1 MKIQLDMYQ
10 TMAVAVVVLMLGSY
24 LRKKIDILERFCIPA
39 PVVGGFLFAIFTCI
53 CYATGILEFEFDDI
67 LKEVCMVFFF
77 TSVGFQA
84 NLKVLK
90 KGGKSLI
97 VFLGLVIVLIFTQNF
112 VAVGLSKL
120 LGLNSLIGMCTGSI
134 PMVGGH
140 GTAGAFG
147 PVLEDFNVQGA
158 TTICTAAATFGLIFG
173 SIIGGPL
180 GKRLIEKKD
189 LLKTAIPED
198 DSLLVEDEKKH
209 ERHTQMYAAAVFQ
222 LIIAI
227 GIGTVFSWALTQTG
241 MTFPIYI
248 GAMIAAALMRNI
260 AEYAGNDKF
269 VIHMGEINDLGG
281 IALSLFLGM
290 AMITLKLWQLA
301 SLALPLVIL
310 LVAQTILMFLKLAA
324 DPEKQLASIE
334 YWIMGSLNGISR
346 DSLAIPFF
354 TTLAGFIIMAM
365 LYRQVL
371 ILSTSEE
378 EAVSLGVN
386 VTILR
391 FIILMLATLVVSSI
405 ICVTGLI
412 SFIGLIAPHI
422 ARLLTKRNDIFTY
435 ITSGFTGAILLTLA
449 DILARSVSTSE
460 LPVSIFTSLLGA
472 PLLIILL
479 IRANKKEGL

>member
-1 MKIQLDMYQ
+1 MFKNTYNYRNKIILLSVIQVLLLIVVLVWSVITGQYPLTLKSLLSGDTMSIMVFKRLRLPRALMGVIGGFGLSISGYIYQLIFKNPLASPDIVGVSSG
-10 TMAVAVVVLMLGSY
+10 ASAGAALAIVAVSASVPVISISAFIGAVTALIITLLTAYLVPGRNSY
-24 LRKKIDILERFCIPA
+24 
-39 PVVGGFLFAIFTCI
+39 T
-53 CYATGILEFEFDDI
+53 
-67 LKEVCMVFFF
+67 
-77 TSVGFQA
+77 
-84 NLKVLK
+84 
-90 KGGKSLI
+90 
-97 VFLGLVIVLIFTQNF
+97 IVL
-112 VAVGLSKL
+112 
-120 LGLNSLIGMCTGSI
+120 
-134 PMVGGH
+134 
-140 GTAGAFG
+140 AGI
-147 PVLEDFNVQGA
+147 
-158 TTICTAAATFGLIFG
+158 TIH
-173 SIIGGPL
+173 S
-180 GKRLIEKKD
+180 
-189 LLKTAIPED
+189 
-198 DSLLVEDEKKH
+198 
-209 ERHTQMYAAAVFQ
+209 
-222 LIIAI
+222 
-227 GIGTVFSWALTQTG
+227 
-241 MTFPIYI
+241 
-248 GAMIAAALMRNI
+248 
-260 AEYAGNDKF
+260 
-269 VIHMGEINDLGG
+269 
-281 IALSLFLGM
+281 
-290 AMITLKLWQLA
+290 
-301 SLALPLVIL
+301 
-310 LVAQTILMFLKLAA
+310 VAQTILMFLKLAA

-346 DSLAIPFF
+346 DSLAIPFL

-435 ITSGFTGAILLTLA
+435 ITSGLTGAILLTLA

>member
-1 MKIQLDMYQ
+1 MFKNTYNYRNKIILLSAIQVLLLLAVLVWSVITGQYPLTLKGLLSGDTMSIMVFKRLRLPRALMGVIGGFGLTISGYIYQLIFKNPLASPDIVGVSSG
-10 TMAVAVVVLMLGSY
+10 ASAGAALAIVAVSASVPVISISAFIGAVTALIITLLTAYLVPGRNSY
-24 LRKKIDILERFCIPA
+24 
-39 PVVGGFLFAIFTCI
+39 T
-53 CYATGILEFEFDDI
+53 
-67 LKEVCMVFFF
+67 
-77 TSVGFQA
+77 
-84 NLKVLK
+84 
-90 KGGKSLI
+90 
-97 VFLGLVIVLIFTQNF
+97 IVL
-112 VAVGLSKL
+112 
-120 LGLNSLIGMCTGSI
+120 
-134 PMVGGH
+134 
-140 GTAGAFG
+140 AG
-147 PVLEDFNVQGA
+147 
-158 TTICTAAATFGLIFG
+158 
-173 SIIGGPL
+173 
-180 GKRLIEKKD
+180 
-189 LLKTAIPED
+189 
-198 DSLLVEDEKKH
+198 
-209 ERHTQMYAAAVFQ
+209 
-222 LIIAI
+222 IAI
-227 GIGTVFSWALTQTG
+227 HS
-241 MTFPIYI
+241 
-248 GAMIAAALMRNI
+248 
-260 AEYAGNDKF
+260 
-269 VIHMGEINDLGG
+269 
-281 IALSLFLGM
+281 
-290 AMITLKLWQLA
+290 
-301 SLALPLVIL
+301 
-310 LVAQTILMFLKLAA
+310 VAQTILMFLKLAA

-346 DSLAIPFF
+346 DSLAIPFL
-354 TTLAGFIIMAM
+354 TTLTGFIVIAL

>member
-1 MKIQLDMYQ
+1 MFKNTYNYRNKIILLSAIQVLLLLAVLVWSVITGQYPLTLKGLLSGDTMSIMVFKRLRLPRALMGVIGGFGLSISGYIYQLIFKNPLASPDIVGVSSG
-10 TMAVAVVVLMLGSY
+10 ASAGAALAIVAVSASVPFISISAFIGAVTALIITLLTAYLVPGRNSY
-24 LRKKIDILERFCIPA
+24 
-39 PVVGGFLFAIFTCI
+39 T
-53 CYATGILEFEFDDI
+53 
-67 LKEVCMVFFF
+67 
-77 TSVGFQA
+77 
-84 NLKVLK
+84 
-90 KGGKSLI
+90 
-97 VFLGLVIVLIFTQNF
+97 IVL
-112 VAVGLSKL
+112 
-120 LGLNSLIGMCTGSI
+120 
-134 PMVGGH
+134 
-140 GTAGAFG
+140 AG
-147 PVLEDFNVQGA
+147 
-158 TTICTAAATFGLIFG
+158 
-173 SIIGGPL
+173 
-180 GKRLIEKKD
+180 
-189 LLKTAIPED
+189 
-198 DSLLVEDEKKH
+198 
-209 ERHTQMYAAAVFQ
+209 
-222 LIIAI
+222 IAI
-227 GIGTVFSWALTQTG
+227 HS
-241 MTFPIYI
+241 
-248 GAMIAAALMRNI
+248 
-260 AEYAGNDKF
+260 
-269 VIHMGEINDLGG
+269 
-281 IALSLFLGM
+281 
-290 AMITLKLWQLA
+290 
-301 SLALPLVIL
+301 
-310 LVAQTILMFLKLAA
+310 VAQTILMFLKLAA

-346 DSLAIPFF
+346 DSLAIPFL

>member
-1 MKIQLDMYQ
+1 MFKNTSNYRNKIILLSVIQVLLLLAVLVWSVITGQYPLTLKSLLSGDTMSIMVFKRLRLPRALMGVIGGFGLSISGYIYQLIFKNPLASPDIVGVSSG
-10 TMAVAVVVLMLGSY
+10 ASAGAALAIVAVSASVPVISISAFIGAVTALIITLLTAYLVPGRNSY
-24 LRKKIDILERFCIPA
+24 
-39 PVVGGFLFAIFTCI
+39 T
-53 CYATGILEFEFDDI
+53 
-67 LKEVCMVFFF
+67 
-77 TSVGFQA
+77 
-84 NLKVLK
+84 
-90 KGGKSLI
+90 
-97 VFLGLVIVLIFTQNF
+97 IVL
-112 VAVGLSKL
+112 
-120 LGLNSLIGMCTGSI
+120 
-134 PMVGGH
+134 
-140 GTAGAFG
+140 AG
-147 PVLEDFNVQGA
+147 
-158 TTICTAAATFGLIFG
+158 
-173 SIIGGPL
+173 
-180 GKRLIEKKD
+180 
-189 LLKTAIPED
+189 
-198 DSLLVEDEKKH
+198 
-209 ERHTQMYAAAVFQ
+209 
-222 LIIAI
+222 IAI
-227 GIGTVFSWALTQTG
+227 HS
-241 MTFPIYI
+241 
-248 GAMIAAALMRNI
+248 
-260 AEYAGNDKF
+260 
-269 VIHMGEINDLGG
+269 
-281 IALSLFLGM
+281 
-290 AMITLKLWQLA
+290 
-301 SLALPLVIL
+301 
-310 LVAQTILMFLKLAA
+310 VAQTILMFLKLAA

-346 DSLAIPFF
+346 DSLAIPFL